1 MLLKAAGINGVVGG
15 TRQAIFWCFARMGKS
30 YLYAFFLHLATNHNR
45 HVGWLSF

>member
-30 YLYAFFLHLATNHNR
+30 YPYAFLLLATTD
-45 HVGWLSF
+45 